1 MSGIYKSGKAQ
12 EPKRTARPSRLKL
25 IKGLATNFRIKLL
38 LILSEIHSHQS
49 EASDEQNLKMELE
62 KLVSDALQVI
72 NEINA
77 SAYKVKPLLR
87 KEVLMLRKKLVG
99 LNEKFKSGTSLQDSA
114 PTAFF
119 SCVQR
124 TIDTVDAF
132 AVHFDTI
139 CDFIWFGEKFPF
151 RTSEREKKGKFF
163 YAVLQY
169 RKLHM
174 TQKFIPYF
182 SVLRLSGLNK
192 KQLPQRTYGFWKKQW
207 CAGTFH
213 HYVQPQKKYQQ

>member
-12 EPKRTARPSRLKL
+12 EPKQSARPSRLKL
-25 IKGLATNFRIKLL
+25 IKGLAANFRIKLL

-62 KLVSDALQVI
+62 KLVSDALRVI
-72 NEINA
+72 SEINA
-77 SAYKVKPLLR
+77 SAYKVKPSLR
-87 KEVLMLRKKLVG
+87 KEVLILRKKLIG
-99 LNEKFKSGTSLQDSA
+99 LNENFTNGASLQDSV

-119 SCVQR
+119 PFVQR
-124 TIDTVDAF
+124 SISTVDTF
-132 AVHFDTI
+132 VVHFDTI

-151 RTSEREKKGKFF
+151 RTSEREKKEKFF

-169 RKLHM
+169 RQLHK

-182 SVLRLSGLNK
+182 SILRLSGLNK

-207 CAGTFH
+207 YAGTFH